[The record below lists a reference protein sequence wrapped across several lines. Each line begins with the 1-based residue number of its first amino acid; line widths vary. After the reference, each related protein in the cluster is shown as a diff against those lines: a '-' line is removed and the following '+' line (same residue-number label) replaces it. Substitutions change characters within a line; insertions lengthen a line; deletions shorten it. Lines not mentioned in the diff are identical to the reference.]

1 MPLNFIDII
10 ETGTAEEHPRT
21 SSLLVEKDGSLR
33 VVGNLP
39 HGYNFKMKTARAAEK
54 LAAWLKSE
62 KGGAV

>member
-1 MPLNFIDII
+1 MSLNFIDVI
-10 ETGTAEEHPRT
+10 ETGSAEEHPRT
-21 SSLLVEKDGSLR
+21 SALLVEKDGSLR

-39 HGYNFKMKTARAAEK
+39 HGYNFKMKTKKDAEK